1 MLFSRLVRLALGELG
16 DSPFS
21 KFSSI
26 FCLTFVSASA
36 LILLGVSFGLED
48 IVQKRLV
55 GDLPNYIRVEADRFS
70 LGPLSIDNCLGEQ
83 NLQDLRQANGVKA
96 VYRLARLER
105 PASIKASYAGQSFVS
120 DILVDAVDRDFI
132 AQFTETTPSTSFTS
146 HSDSG
151 PELETGASTLS
162 TQINGRKEV
171 ECLLSSAVV
180 DTLLSGVSI
189 HTDLPNLSAQALIGR
204 HFTLEIGRSTFSVDS
219 QTKANLRC
227 QIVGISPLVGVSG
240 PNIPY
245 DLAQQLSAEPLKCQA
260 ALVYV
265 EDSAKIPLFLQELE
279 KMRLKAPGVELAQ
292 QASQAL
298 AWIRLGIAIF
308 CILLSCCA
316 GFTLYSNLNLEIK
329 NHSRKLALYR
339 ALGAAPSDIGKIYL
353 VRSLATGVTGAFL
366 GLIFGCLGGNLINK
380 ICAFYSFLSSEA
392 IFVPTRNCLLIVFCF
407 TILAA
412 ILFCLFPIYKG
423 CRFGFENSAND

>member
-16 DSPFS
+16 DSPFG

-26 FCLTFVSASA
+26 FCLTFVAASA
-36 LILLGVSFGLED
+36 LILLGVSFGLEE

-70 LGPLSIDNCLGEQ
+70 LGPLSVDSYLSEA
-83 NLQDLRQANGVKA
+83 NLQDLRAIDGVKA

-105 PASIKASYAGQSFVS
+105 PASLKASYADQNFVS

-132 AQFTETTPSTSFTS
+132 NQFTNDNSGAISAPSLE
-146 HSDSG
+146 SG
-151 PELETGASTLS
+151 PKPTSDPPLS
-162 TQINGRKEV
+162 APVSHKQEV

-180 DTLLSGVSI
+180 DALLSGVSI
-189 HTDLPNLSAQALIGR
+189 HTDLPNLNSQALIGR
-204 HFTLEIGRSTFSVDS
+204 HFTLEIGHSTFSTDS
-219 QTKANLRC
+219 QIQANLRC
-227 QIVGISPLVGVSG
+227 KIVGISPLVGVSG

-245 DLAQQLSAEPLKCQA
+245 DLAQQLSNEPLKCQA

-265 EDSAKIPLFLQELE
+265 EESAKIPYFLQKLE
-279 KMRLKAPGVELAQ
+279 SLRLKAPGVELAQ

-298 AWIRLGIAIF
+298 TWIRLAITIF
-308 CILLSCCA
+308 SILLSCCA

-329 NHSRKLALYR
+329 NHSRKLALYI

-353 VRSLATGVTGAFL
+353 IRSLATGLTGAFV
-366 GLIFGCLGGNLINK
+366 GLILGCLGGNLINK
-380 ICAFYSFLSSEA
+380 ISVSYSFLSSENLFITNFYSLLA
-392 IFVPTRNCLLIVFCF
+392 IFIF
-407 TILAA
+407 TVTAA
-412 ILFCLFPIYKG
+412 VLFCLFPIYKG
-423 CRFGFENSAND
+423 CRLGFENSANN

>member
-36 LILLGVSFGLED
+36 LILLGVSFGLEE

-55 GDLPNYIRVEADRFS
+55 GDLPNYVRVEADRFS
-70 LGPLSIDNCLGEQ
+70 LGPLSIANGLSKQ
-83 NLQDLRQANGVKA
+83 NLQDLRQADGVKA

-105 PASIKASYAGQSFVS
+105 PASIKASYAGQNFVS

-132 AQFTETTPSTSFTS
+132 AQFTGATSQES
-146 HSDSG
+146 SIARSDR
-151 PELETGASTLS
+151 PDNNNKLAATASPLS
-162 TQINGRKEV
+162 TQLSGQQEV

-180 DTLLSGVSI
+180 DALLSGVSI
-189 HTDLPNLSAQALIGR
+189 HTDLPNLSAQTLIGR
-204 HFTLEIGRSTFSVDS
+204 HFTLEIGRSTFSIDS

-265 EDSAKIPLFLQELE
+265 EDNTKIPLFLQELE
-279 KMRLKAPGVELAQ
+279 KLRLKAPGVELAQ

-298 AWIRLGIAIF
+298 TWVRLGIVIF

-353 VRSLATGVTGAFL
+353 VRSLATGLTGAFL
-366 GLIFGCLGGNLINK
+366 GLIFGYLGGNFINK
-380 ICAFYSFLSSEA
+380 VCAFYSFLSSEA
-392 IFVPTRNCLLIVFCF
+392 IFVPNGKCLLAVFCF
-407 TILAA
+407 TVLAA

-423 CRFGFENSAND
+423 CRLGFEN